1 MKRRRIPLVLT
12 VVCASTATLAGC
24 ETIGHNLR
32 PKNEPP
38 IVVVDDPL
46 AKAKTDQEQSE
57 EIQTSR
63 PSGFFKA
70 TRRSGAW
77 SSEAAEIERSLGVPR

>member
-1 MKRRRIPLVLT
+1 MKRRRIRFALA

-24 ETIGHNLR
+24 ETIGHGLR
-32 PKNEPP
+32 SKNDPP
-38 IVVVDDPL
+38 IVVLDDPL
-46 AKAKTDQEQSE
+46 AKKGQEQAE
-57 EIQTSR
+57 ELQTGR